1 MSGDSYYFG
10 DAVNQ
15 YGDHNQ
21 GIVHHHH
28 ASPAL
33 EQALLRVLDRV
44 AEVRAGIPAEAQRS
58 LDGALPALAPG
69 SDAEPQA
76 RRSALQILEAVAGM
90 AGNVG
95 QPLLD
100 ATRAALQLLGG

>member
-1 MSGDSYYFG
+1 MSGDNYYFG
-10 DAVNQ
+10 DAVNM
-15 YGDHNQ
+15 YGDGNQ
-21 GIVHHHH
+21 GIVHHHG
-28 ASPAL
+28 SPAL

-44 AEVRAGIPAEAQRS
+44 AELRDSIPAEAQGS
-58 LDGALPALAPG
+58 LDSALPALAPG

-76 RRSALQILEAVAGM
+76 RRSALHVLEAVAGM
-90 AGNVG
+90 AGNIG